1 MSSPPLRHDTS
12 APANPG
18 DSVSPDAFAVALRT
32 AIRASGLSLDRIQ
45 YRLRSRGVSISVTA
59 LSYWQSGRRRPER
72 AESLT
77 ALTHL
82 EFVLGVAPG
91 ALTAL
96 LGPPRPRGRP
106 QRTPQYPPMDA
117 MWGSHERVL
126 SLLSRMN
133 ITSDTALS
141 RISQHD
147 RVEIAQDRG
156 ERSVRV
162 RQVLRAEQDGAD
174 RWVLVYD
181 VARPGNPLPEIVP
194 LQSCRIGRVARDE
207 DAGLIVAELPFNR
220 PLARNDTVIIEYE
233 LVFAGPPYARGDD
246 SFNRKFRLPV
256 RDYVLELH
264 FDPRALPKYCEQFAL
279 STGEGELRP
288 SRELVVESTGHTHA
302 VALGFGPGTFGVRW
316 VWDD

>member
-1 MSSPPLRHDTS
+1 MVGPVLHHGAD
-12 APANPG
+12 APASAADP
-18 DSVSPDAFAVALRT
+18 VAPDAFSIALRA

-72 AESLT
+72 PESLT

-106 QRTPQYPPMDA
+106 QRTPPHPPIEA
-117 MWGSHERVL
+117 LWGNRERVS

-156 ERSVRV
+156 ERSVRS

-181 VARPGNPLPEIVP
+181 VAKPGNTLPDITT
-194 LQSCRIGRVARDE
+194 LQSCRLGRVARDE

-220 PLARNDTVIIEYE
+220 PLAKNETVIMEYE
-233 LVFAGPPYARGDD
+233 LTFPGPRYLRGDD
-246 SFNRKFRLPV
+246 SFSRKFRLPV
-256 RDYVLELH
+256 RDYVMELR
-264 FDPRALPKYCEQFAL
+264 FDPRALPKHCSQFAHG
-279 STGEGELRP
+279 TGVGDLHP
-288 SRELVVESTGHTHA
+288 SRNLVVESTGHTHA
-302 VALGFGPGTFGVRW
+302 VALGFGPGTFGIRW
-316 VWDD
+316 GWND